1 MPKILQKNPDISLK
15 LVITNS
21 RATFDSVRNGEIE
34 VGVIGTRFES
44 SEVDFQTVIQDDRL
58 VLIAPKGHPIV
69 KKNPLS
75 ISDLSGQ
82 PFVNRE
88 SGSGT
93 WVTYE
98 QAFKDASFSL
108 DDLNIVA
115 EISEN
120 EGVIQAVQAGTGL
133 AVVSEVAAR
142 TSDCCGDI
150 VILNLPLNMTRNFYI
165 ISRKVNSQVPLTQ
178 EVIRYLSEA
187 ISQR

>member
-1 MPKILQKNPDISLK
+1 MSIKRILTIGASTIPGEVILPHLMPKILQKNPDISLK

-93 WVTYE
+93 
-98 QAFKDASFSL
+98 
-108 DDLNIVA
+108 
-115 EISEN
+115 
-120 EGVIQAVQAGTGL
+120 
-133 AVVSEVAAR
+133 
-142 TSDCCGDI
+142 
-150 VILNLPLNMTRNFYI
+150 
-165 ISRKVNSQVPLTQ
+165 
-178 EVIRYLSEA
+178 
-187 ISQR
+187 

>member
-1 MPKILQKNPDISLK
+1 MVWKSIRKLPLESPSIKDKLIISAHQAASVTLTKTQPNISANLNRLTSTERFHPMSIKRILTIGASTIPGEVILPHLMPKILQKNPDISLK

-93 WVTYE
+93 
-98 QAFKDASFSL
+98 
-108 DDLNIVA
+108 
-115 EISEN
+115 
-120 EGVIQAVQAGTGL
+120 
-133 AVVSEVAAR
+133 
-142 TSDCCGDI
+142 
-150 VILNLPLNMTRNFYI
+150 
-165 ISRKVNSQVPLTQ
+165 
-178 EVIRYLSEA
+178 
-187 ISQR
+187 